1 VRGIFFWSGGLAP
14 SNKHMY
20 NVHMALLRFEWEPRK
35 ATANLKKHGIS
46 FEEAKSVFY
55 DESAK
60 LISDPDHS
68 EDEDRFILLGVS
80 HSLRMI
86 LVCHCYRSEGNVVRI
101 ISARKATPKESKA
114 YKGDEDA

>member
-1 VRGIFFWSGGLAP
+1 
-14 SNKHMY
+14 MY
-20 NVHMALLRFEWEPRK
+20 NVHMTSLRFEWEPRK
-35 ATANLKKHGIS
+35 SSANLKKHGVS
-46 FEEAKSVFY
+46 FEEAKSEFY

-80 HSLRMI
+80 RSLRVI
-86 LVCHCYRSEGNVVRI
+86 LVCHCYRSEGNVIRI

-114 YKGDEDA
+114 Y